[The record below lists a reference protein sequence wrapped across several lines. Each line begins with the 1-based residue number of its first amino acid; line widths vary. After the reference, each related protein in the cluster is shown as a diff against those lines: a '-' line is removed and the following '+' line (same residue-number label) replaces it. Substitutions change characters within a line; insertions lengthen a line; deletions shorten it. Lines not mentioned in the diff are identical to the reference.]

1 MTQPSSAERHPIHHF
16 VLVTDGRDLLDDD
29 NLEAL
34 YEAGCTD
41 ASIGHRTVE
50 FDREASTRWYAIQQ
64 ALRDVGAV
72 SGLQVVDVRD
82 SMDDLP
88 AEPVQQIGILVA
100 DGLESG
106 EGRPLTPEV
115 VDDLRARALGR
126 TV

>member
-1 MTQPSSAERHPIHHF
+1 MAQPSSAERNPVHHF

-50 FDREASTRWYAIQQ
+50 FDREVPTRWDAIQQ
-64 ALRDVGAV
+64 ALRDVSVV

-82 SMDDLP
+82 SMDTIPVAP
-88 AEPVQQIGILVA
+88 ARQVL
-100 DGLESG
+100 S
-106 EGRPLTPEV
+106 
-115 VDDLRARALGR
+115 
-126 TV
+126 